1 MPYVAVGSGT
11 TTGTVYQNNNRFKP
25 LQNTAG
31 LISLRFDSTKQ
42 ERKSDMNS
50 KKVAKVEKKGSA
62 LRAIE
67 WNPHSIAQALAKK
80 LMPRFMAKP
89 EKWSE
94 QALDEFV
101 GDFGKRFVAERQA
114 FDAEQAAAD
123 ASPIRRAEKKNRIKT
138 ERGGKIRPPLRQLTD
153 N

>member
-1 MPYVAVGSGT
+1 M
-11 TTGTVYQNNNRFKP
+11 K
-25 LQNTAG
+25 
-31 LISLRFDSTKQ
+31 
-42 ERKSDMNS
+42 S